1 MTDLDTTDATRLRSR
16 IPLLLACGGPFLA
29 FLDVTI
35 TNLALPD
42 IATDFHVGV
51 GSLTWVVTLYTIFFA
66 ALLAPAGGF
75 ADVISRQRLFVIGVA
90 TFTAASFV
98 AAVAPTYA
106 VLIAARGVQGIGA
119 AVLIPAS
126 LALVLADT
134 APERRTAAIG
144 LWSASGALAAAFGPA
159 LGGVVVDSAGWRW
172 LFLLNLPIGL
182 GLLYAATKLHTPRPE
197 GGRVPDLI
205 GTTLVTGSVG
215 LLILAITKGQDWGW
229 DGTATIMTFVAA
241 ALTGII
247 ALARSARHP
256 QPAID
261 TSLWANPTYAMANI
275 VSLLYGIAL
284 YASLILGVL
293 FLVNVWGYSELKAGF
308 AMTPAAVITAV
319 AAVVIGSLKRRPDPR
334 LLVLGGGIVLAFSW
348 SVVAVVLDAEPAF
361 LALWLPVGVALGI
374 GFGVMTVGISSA
386 AALSVAPTRFAS
398 ATGLNVA
405 ARQVGGAIGVAV
417 LGVIL
422 AASTPADGLDPYR
435 VLYWLVAGAAILA
448 GVLGLRLLLAPAAPP
463 AEPRPEI

>member
-1 MTDLDTTDATRLRSR
+1 MTDLDTRDAARLHSR

-42 IATDFHVGV
+42 IATDFHVRV
-51 GSLTWVVTLYTIFFA
+51 GALTWVVTLYTVFFA

-75 ADVISRQRLFVIGVA
+75 ADIISRQRLFVIGVG

-98 AAVAPTYA
+98 AAVAPTYGT
-106 VLIAARGVQGIGA
+106 LIAARGVQGVGA
-119 AVLIPAS
+119 AILIPAS

-159 LGGVVVDSAGWRW
+159 LGGVVVDSVGWRW

-182 GLLYAATKLHTPRPE
+182 GLLYAATKLRTPRPE
-197 GGRVPDLI
+197 GGRLPDLL
-205 GTTLVTGSVG
+205 GTALVTGAVG
-215 LLILAITKGQDWGW
+215 LLILAITKGQDWDW
-229 DGTATIMTFVAA
+229 ASPATITAFGAA
-241 ALTGII
+241 GLTGVL
-247 ALARSARHP
+247 ALLRSVQHP
-256 QPAID
+256 RPAID
-261 TSLWANPTYAMANI
+261 TTLWSNPTYAMANV

-308 AMTPAAVITAV
+308 AMTPGAAITAV
-319 AAVVIGSLKRRPDPR
+319 SAVAIGNLKRRPDAR
-334 LLVLGGGIVLAFSW
+334 TLVLGGGVVLAASW
-348 SVVAVVLDAEPAF
+348 AVVALALDSEPDF
-361 LALWLPVGVALGI
+361 VALWLPVGVALGI
-374 GFGVMTVGISSA
+374 GFGAMTVGISSA

-422 AASTPADGLDPYR
+422 AAAAPADGLGPYR
-435 VLYWLVAGAAILA
+435 TLYWLIAVAAIVA
-448 GVLGLRLLLAPAAPP
+448 GVLGLRLVLAPTPSP
-463 AEPRPEI
+463 VAEETA